1 MLAKVFETGFSKLK
15 FDIDFNIRKLFQ
27 TAENNLKYKCK
38 KCVIVAEEKDQS
50 LKKMKYN
57 FDGLQ
62 KKFNASLENIAE
74 LKKQIKQI
82 RSEDINV
89 QKIIKLKLEL
99 KQSKEEF
106 EKMCFERDTLKKDAK
121 QNKKESSELFEDIN
135 VMKIIMNLKLEL
147 KQSKEDFE
155 KMCSERDIW
164 KKDAKQIKKEN
175 SELFEFGS
183 RKEKRVKELEK
194 IIDLKN
200 DQKENSVYARKNNI
214 ENLLISSMIVRSR
227 ARTNLKLQFLSY
239 FSNCNF

>member
-1 MLAKVFETGFSKLK
+1 M
-15 FDIDFNIRKLFQ
+15 
-27 TAENNLKYKCK
+27 
-38 KCVIVAEEKDQS
+38 AEEKDQS

-57 FDGLQ
+57 FDSLQ

-74 LKKQIKQI
+74 LKKQIKRI

-106 EKMCFERDTLKKDAK
+106 EKMSSEKDTWKKDAK
-121 QNKKESSELFEDIN
+121 HNKKESSELFEDIN
-135 VMKIIMNLKLEL
+135 VMKIIMELKLEL

-155 KMCSERDIW
+155 KMCSERDMW

-175 SELFEFGS
+175 SELFDFGS
-183 RKEKRVKELEK
+183 RKGVKGKRVKELEK

-200 DQKENSVYARKNNI
+200 NQKENCVNAMKNNT
-214 ENLLISSMIVRSR
+214 ENLLCSMIVR
-227 ARTNLKLQFLSY
+227 L
-239 FSNCNF
+239 

>member
-1 MLAKVFETGFSKLK
+1 MVFETDFPKLEY
-15 FDIDFNIRKLFQ
+15 DIDFNICKLFQ
-27 TAENNLKYKCK
+27 TERFSENNLEYQCK
-38 KCVIVAEEKDQS
+38 KCVVVAEEKDQS

-57 FDGLQ
+57 FDSLQ

-74 LKKQIKQI
+74 LKKQIKRI

-106 EKMCFERDTLKKDAK
+106 EKMSSERDTWKKDAK
-121 QNKKESSELFEDIN
+121 RNKKESSELFEDIN
-135 VMKIIMNLKLEL
+135 VMKIIMELKLEL

-155 KMCSERDIW
+155 KMCSERDMW

-175 SELFEFGS
+175 SELFDFGS
-183 RKEKRVKELEK
+183 RKGVKGKRVKELEK

-200 DQKENSVYARKNNI
+200 NQKENCVNAMKNNT
-214 ENLLISSMIVRSR
+214 ENLLCSMIVR
-227 ARTNLKLQFLSY
+227 L
-239 FSNCNF
+239 